1 MSPMPPIKVN
11 IRTLQKQ
18 KDAGERITMLTAYD
32 FAMARI
38 LDDAGV
44 DLLLVGDS
52 WAWWFKASPAP
63 FPSRWKR

>member
-52 WAWWFKASPAP
+52 LGMVVQGKSSTIPVTV
-63 FPSRWKR
+63 KR